1 MSQHWKSQ
9 TFTSEFGHEIEAE
22 RERWLRRRFLWYAG
36 AVFILNLLPLLLI
49 PLRRV
54 LPADDRV
61 GDAEFYLSIGS
72 SVFTLAIYGGS
83 FWYVRTR
90 PAGKVPPLRIVYW
103 LIVITG
109 VVQLLSGPILARGV
123 IQGSDVRV
131 TRSGMVVDTG
141 VGKET
146 PAETAAASPAT
157 LAASEAPPDEAPLLA
172 GRPGRP
178 MTRHDRALATVIA
191 SGLGA
196 FSLLGLHFFA
206 CLFLPWTPA
215 ESIRPL
221 VPLLILNAIIM
232 VAFMTHAT
240 LTGVGSFKLAFLGA
254 MFILLSAFIALPGAA
269 ICWWR
274 NSRFRDRLSNRML
287 RGRYLALRQ
296 ELTNARTIH
305 ESLFPSPHTTG
316 PLRFTYVYE
325 PMRQIGGDY
334 LYAAFHTAAEGRKSL
349 SIALIDVTGH
359 GIPAALTVNRL
370 HGELERIFAEHPTIG
385 PGEVLRLL
393 NSYVHLTLAT
403 HSVYVTAVC
412 FRVYSESDTLDYASG
427 GHPPAFVR
435 TGDGRVE
442 QLDSTSFVLGACAG
456 ADFQPAERSI
466 PFHVGDT
473 LIAYTDGA
481 LEARD
486 KNGRF
491 LGVAGMLRIIAGARA
506 TPGSGL
512 PGSILSAV
520 ESHRYGPTEDDTLI
534 IEVTRPLEV
543 SPEPQ
548 RKTGV
553 FTLAAPR
560 GERAGI

>member
-1 MSQHWKSQ
+1 VTQNWKSQ

-49 PLRRV
+49 PLRSA
-54 LPADDRV
+54 LPRDENI
-61 GDAEFYLSIGS
+61 GDAEFYLSVGS
-72 SVFTLAIYGGS
+72 GLFTLALYGGA
-83 FWYVRTR
+83 FWYVKTK
-90 PAGKVPPLRIVYW
+90 PAGKVPPLRIVFW

-109 VVQLLSGPILARGV
+109 MVQVLSGPILARGLM
-123 IQGSDVRV
+123 QGDKVRV
-131 TRSGMVVDTG
+131 SRNAMVFDTG
-141 VGKET
+141 VNQPGET
-146 PAETAAASPAT
+146 SPPPTEADSAPNAAAGEAQGHQPA
-157 LAASEAPPDEAPLLA
+157 ARKPS
-172 GRPGRP
+172 
-178 MTRHDRALATVIA
+178 TRHDRALTTVIA

-196 FSLLGLHFFA
+196 FSLLSLHFFA

-221 VPLLILNAIIM
+221 VPLLILNAFIM
-232 VAFMTHAT
+232 VAFMAYAT
-240 LTGVGSFKLAFLGA
+240 FTGVGSFKLAFLGA
-254 MFILLSAFIALPGAA
+254 LFIVLSAVVALPGAA

-274 NSRFRDRLSNRML
+274 NSRFRDRFSHRML
-287 RGRYLALRQ
+287 RGRYMELRQ

-305 ESLFPSPHTTG
+305 ESLFPRPHLTG
-316 PLRFTYVYE
+316 PIRFNYVYE

-334 LYAAFHTAAEGRKSL
+334 LYASFHTGAEGRKTL

-370 HGELERIFAEHPTIG
+370 HGELERIFAEHPGIA

-412 FRVYSESDTLDYASG
+412 FRVHSDANSLDYASG
-427 GHPPAFVR
+427 GHPPAFIR

-456 ADFQPAERSI
+456 SDFQPAQKSI

-491 LGVAGMLRIIAGARA
+491 LGVAGMMRIIASARA
-506 TPGSGL
+506 TPGTGV
-512 PGSILSAV
+512 PAGILKAV
-520 ESHRYGPTEDDTLI
+520 EEHRYGPTEDDTLV
-534 IEVTRPLEV
+534 IEVTRPV
-543 SPEPQ
+543 DATPDPQ
-548 RKTGV
+548 RKTGI
-553 FTLAAPR
+553 FTPAAAP
-560 GERAGI
+560 